1 MDQKSE
7 EKNIK
12 ELVKLWH
19 LQLLKS
25 LNIKSSTDADKLV
38 VYNELMRR
46 GARRKD
52 AKEIVEKLNWE
63 EFLKELNR

>member
-38 VYNELMRR
+38 VNNELMRR